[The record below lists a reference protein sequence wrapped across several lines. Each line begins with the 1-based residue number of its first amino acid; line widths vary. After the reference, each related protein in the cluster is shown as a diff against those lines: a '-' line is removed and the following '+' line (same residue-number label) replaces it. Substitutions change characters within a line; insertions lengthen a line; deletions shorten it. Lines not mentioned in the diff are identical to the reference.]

1 MPETRTDTKD
11 HSIEHYL
18 EIANELRP
26 RVEAAADR
34 IDADRQLPADL
45 AREMAQMGLFRLL
58 VPRELGGA
66 ELAHPD
72 FLRILR
78 VFATVDASTAWCIN
92 QNNVFSTASS
102 IMDKTA
108 AHEVWDNPEAV
119 VTNGPPSSSARAVPV
134 EGGYR
139 LSGRWDFSSGIDH
152 ATWVAALAPLQNP
165 APSPNAARN
174 LDTARLM
181 LIPRQDVKMV
191 DTWQASGLRGT
202 GSFSFEVD
210 DLFIPAYRTY
220 SQADPSWHDGPL
232 YLIPRSLLF
241 ATGFSTVALG
251 VAQGSL
257 ETTINLAG
265 RKTPGRSR
273 NLLQDMA
280 TTHRMIG
287 QAEAILHSARSF
299 LRDSASAV
307 WERARKNH
315 SLENGERI
323 RLRLSTTHAIR
334 MSAEVV
340 DICYNLCGS
349 SAIFASNPIQRR
361 FQDIH
366 VITQHAQ
373 GRMAHYE
380 TAGQYF
386 LGLEPEGM
394 F

>member
-1 MPETRTDTKD
+1 MQKTRTDTKD

-66 ELAHPD
+66 ELDHPD

-78 VFATVDASTAWCIN
+78 VFAAVDASTAWCIN

-108 AHEVWDNPEAV
+108 AHEVWDDLEAV

-152 ATWVAALAPLQNP
+152 ATWVAALAPMEVLGP
-165 APSPNAARN
+165 GTARN
-174 LDTARLM
+174 LDSARLM
-181 LIPRQDVKMV
+181 LIPRQDVRMV
-191 DTWQASGLRGT
+191 DTWQANGLRGT

-210 DLFIPAYRTY
+210 DLFVPAYRTY

-232 YLIPRSLLF
+232 YLIPRGLLF

-273 NLLQDMA
+273 SLLQDMA

-287 QAEAILHSARSF
+287 QAEAIWHSARAF
-299 LRDSASAV
+299 LQDSASAV
-307 WERARKNH
+307 WDSACKNH
-315 SLENGERI
+315 SLDDGDRI